1 MSNSNLLRS
10 ACYCLLTA
18 LLLTV
23 ATSGNT
29 FAAPPEVPPGLADK
43 NPPGVPPGQ
52 AKKSVLQIES
62 MGARAFGGKNLPMP
76 TDPTD
81 FHACDHGYVEWF
93 IPPGTHKRPLVF
105 THGSSA
111 RSYQTTFDGQPGFAS
126 IFLGQ
131 QFPVYLVDFPWTGRA
146 GMACEQYTWDPN
158 NVGFSARTVFNNR
171 VGVWPPNTPEAQK
184 QFFPGVAFSHDPRV
198 LDQYYRNQ
206 YVENNTPHNE
216 DVETDALAVLLE
228 QLYAEQ
234 NIKAVVFTH
243 SSGNTRGWLTALKTD
258 KVGGIVA
265 FESCSMFPEGEVPP
279 PIPLAGGGTFPY
291 TGRIVP
297 LPEFLK
303 LTKFPILV
311 VFGDNI
317 PRDPA
322 KLDVRGALRTRCL
335 LWRDTVNKHG
345 GNAQVLDLPDVG
357 ILGNTHYVFADTNV
371 NQVAAQMSLWLKNQG
386 LDN

>member
-1 MSNSNLLRS
+1 MSNGNLLRS
-10 ACYCLLTA
+10 AFYCLLTA

-29 FAAPPEVPPGLADK
+29 FAAPPDGPPGLAKRD
-43 NPPGVPPGQ
+43 PAGVPPGQ
-52 AKKSVLQIES
+52 AKKNVLQIEQF
-62 MGARAFGGKNLPMP
+62 GARAFGGTRLPFAN
-76 TDPTD
+76 DPTD
-81 FHACDHGYVEWF
+81 FLACDHGYTEWF
-93 IPPGTHKRPLVF
+93 IPAGQHKRPLVF
-105 THGSSA
+105 THGSGI
-111 RSYQTTFDGQPGFAS
+111 RGYIMTFDGQPGFQS

-131 QFPVYLVDFPWTGRA
+131 NYPVYLVDFPWTGRA
-146 GMACEQYTWDPN
+146 GMGCGQYLWDPP
-158 NVGFSARTVFNNR
+158 VASFSAHLVFNNR
-171 VGVWPPNTPEAQK
+171 VGVWPPNTPESQK
-184 QFFPGVAFSHDPRV
+184 QFFPGVAFSHDPKV
-198 LDQYYRNQ
+198 LDQYYRVQ
-206 YVENNTPHNE
+206 YPEFNTPHNE
-216 DVETDALAVLLE
+216 DIETDALAVLLE
-228 QLYAEQ
+228 ELYAEQ
-234 NIKAVVFTH
+234 NKKAVVFTH

-279 PIPLAGGGTFPY
+279 PIPLAAGGTFPY

-317 PRDPA
+317 PRDA
-322 KLDVRGALRTRCL
+322 DKLDVRGALRTRCL

-371 NQVAAQMSLWLKNQG
+371 NLVAAQMSLWLKNQG